1 MRRAMA
7 PSSMRMTYRLTHLIE
22 QAADIDPAHPALRHR
37 GQTLTYGELLE
48 RASALAHALIEDGV
62 APGDRVGILLQKS
75 FDSAVALYGIMAA
88 GAAYVPLDP
97 GSPVSRLAF
106 VLRDCGIT
114 RLVSEN
120 RALPSLRG
128 VAEAGA
134 SIDAVFGI
142 DGDHDVPFTLIP
154 WREVATRPTTPPQ
167 IPTTE
172 QDLCYV
178 LYTSGST
185 GTPKGIMH
193 THRSALA
200 WAEVTAAEYELSSR
214 DILSNYAPLHFDLST
229 LDYFGGARARAT
241 TVIIPEEHT
250 RFPAS
255 LASLIAEERMTVL
268 YTVPLALVRLA
279 VPGML
284 DGKDLSDLR
293 LVLFGGEPM
302 PIKHLR
308 HLMRSLPKAQFV
320 NVYGPTETNGCTH
333 YRVPAVPDE
342 GSLGLPIG
350 RPYPNVAVRV
360 VDSEGRQV
368 GVGGTGELLVR
379 APTMM
384 RGYWARPDLSER
396 AMVNVPGAGGR
407 PDVYHA
413 TGDLVSPT
421 EEGDLAFLGRRDR
434 QIKARGNRVEL
445 DEVEAVLLE
454 HPLVHEAAVYALADD
469 EGSLQPHAEVIL
481 VPGSSATVKD
491 IRTHAAGALPPYAV
505 PASIAIRAGFPR
517 TSTGKT
523 DRLRLLT
530 DAQTRRTTI
539 AGDPA

>member
-1 MRRAMA
+1 MPRVTPPSA
-7 PSSMRMTYRLTHLIE
+7 PSMTYLLTHLIE
-22 QAADIDPAHPALRHR
+22 QAAGADPDHPALRHR
-37 GQTLTYGELLE
+37 GETLSYGELLG

-62 APGDRVGILLQKS
+62 RPGDRVGILLQKS

-88 GAAYVPLDP
+88 GAVYVPLDP
-97 GSPVSRLAF
+97 GSPVSRIAF

-114 RLVSEN
+114 RLVSED
-120 RALPSLRG
+120 RSLPTLHAL
-128 VAEAGA
+128 AEAGA
-134 SIDAVFGI
+134 SIDSVFGI
-142 DGDHDVPFTLIP
+142 EDGPDAPFTAVP
-154 WREVATRPTTPPQ
+154 WREVATRPTALPE

-172 QDLCYV
+172 QDLCYI

-200 WAEVTAAEYELSSR
+200 WADVTTAEYGLSSR
-214 DILSNYAPLHFDLST
+214 DIISNYAPLHFDLST

-241 TVIIPEEHT
+241 TVIIPEEYT

-255 LASLIAEERMTVL
+255 LASLIADERMTVF

-284 DGKDLSDLR
+284 DGKDLSHLR

-308 HLMRSLPKAQFV
+308 QMMSSLPNAQFV

-342 GSLGLPIG
+342 RELGLPIG
-350 RPYPNVAVRV
+350 RPYPNVTIRV

-379 APTMM
+379 APTLM
-384 RGYWARPDLSER
+384 RGYWARPDLND
-396 AMVNVPGAGGR
+396 AALVNVPGVGGR

-445 DEVEAVLLE
+445 DEVEAVLVD
-454 HPLVHEAAVYALADD
+454 HPLVHEAAVYALPDA

-481 VPGSSATVKD
+481 IPGTTATDKE
-491 IRTHAAGALPPYAV
+491 IRAHAAGALPPYAV
-505 PASIAIRAGFPR
+505 PASIAVRDGFPR
-517 TSTGKT
+517 TSTGKI
-523 DRLRLLT
+523 DRLRLQT
-530 DAQTRRTTI
+530 DAQAGRTTT
-539 AGDPA
+539 AGAPL

>member
-1 MRRAMA
+1 MPRATP
-7 PSSMRMTYRLTHLIE
+7 PSSTSMTYLLPHLIE
-22 QAADIDPAHPALRHR
+22 QAAEVDPAHPALRNR
-37 GQTLTYGELLE
+37 GETLTYGELLE
-48 RASALAHALIEDGV
+48 RSSALAHALIEDGV
-62 APGDRVGILLQKS
+62 APGDRVGILLPKS
-75 FDSAVALYGIMAA
+75 LHSAIALYGIMAA
-88 GAAYVPLDP
+88 GAVYVPLDP
-97 GSPVSRLAF
+97 GSPVSRIAF
-106 VLRDCGIT
+106 VLRDCSIT
-114 RLVSEN
+114 RLVSED
-120 RALPSLRG
+120 RFLPTLSALG
-128 VAEAGA
+128 EAGA
-134 SIDAVFGI
+134 RIDSVFGI
-142 DGDHDVPFTLIP
+142 DDGQDAPFTAIP
-154 WREVATRPTTPPQ
+154 WREVATRPATPPQ
-167 IPTTE
+167 IATTE
-172 QDLCYV
+172 QDLCYI

-200 WAEVTAAEYELSSR
+200 WAEVTAAEYGLSST
-214 DILSNYAPLHFDLST
+214 DIISNYAPLHFDLST

-241 TVIIPEEHT
+241 TVMIPEEYT

-255 LASLIAEERMTVL
+255 LASLIADERMTVF

-279 VPGML
+279 APGTL
-284 DGKDLSDLR
+284 DGKDLSSLR

-308 HLMRSLPKAQFV
+308 HMMSSLPDAEFV

-342 GSLGLPIG
+342 GDLGLPIG
-350 RPYPNVAVRV
+350 RPYPNVTVMV

-368 GVGGTGELLVR
+368 GVGGKGELLVR
-379 APTMM
+379 APTLM
-384 RGYWARPDLSER
+384 RGYWARPDLTDKSL
-396 AMVNVPGAGGR
+396 VNVPGVGGR

-454 HPLVHEAAVYALADD
+454 HPSVHEAAVYALPDA

-481 VPGSSATVKD
+481 IPGSEATAKD
-491 IRTHAAGALPPYAV
+491 IRTHAAGALPTYAV
-505 PASIAIRAGFPR
+505 PASITVRDGFPR
-517 TSTGKT
+517 TSTGKI
-523 DRLRLLT
+523 DRLRLQT
-530 DAQTRRTTI
+530 DAQTGHATM
-539 AGDPA
+539 AGAHP

>member
-1 MRRAMA
+1 MSRAT
-7 PSSMRMTYRLTHLIE
+7 PRSSRSMTYLLTHLIE
-22 QAADIDPAHPALRHR
+22 EAAEVDPAHPALRNR
-37 GQTLTYGELLE
+37 GKTLTYGELLE
-48 RASALAHALIEDGV
+48 RSSALAHALIEQGV
-62 APGDRVGILLQKS
+62 APGDRVGILLPKS
-75 FDSAVALYGIMAA
+75 LHSAIALYGIMAA
-88 GAAYVPLDP
+88 GAVYVPIDP
-97 GSPVSRLAF
+97 GSPASRIAF

-114 RLVSEN
+114 RLVSED
-120 RALPSLRG
+120 RFLPTLIEVGAAG
-128 VAEAGA
+128 VPIE
-134 SIDAVFGI
+134 AVFGVD
-142 DGDHDVPFTLIP
+142 DGQDVPFATIP
-154 WREVATRPTTPPQ
+154 WREVATRPSEPPR
-167 IPTTE
+167 ISTTE

-200 WAEVTAAEYELSSR
+200 WAEVTTAEYALSST
-214 DILSNYAPLHFDLST
+214 DVISNYAPLHFDLST

-241 TVIIPEEHT
+241 TVMIPEEYT

-255 LASLIAEERMTVL
+255 LAGLLAEERLTVF

-279 VPGML
+279 VPGTL
-284 DGKDLSDLR
+284 DGKDLSSLR

-308 HLMRSLPKAQFV
+308 YMMSSLPNAQFV

-333 YRVPAVPDE
+333 YRVPGVPDE
-342 GSLGLPIG
+342 RDLGLPIG
-350 RPYPNVAVRV
+350 RPYPNVTVKV
-360 VDSEGRQV
+360 VDSEGGPV

-379 APTMM
+379 APTLM
-384 RGYWARPDLSER
+384 RGYWARPDLNEKSL
-396 AMVNVPGAGGR
+396 VSIPGVGGR

-421 EEGDLAFLGRRDR
+421 EQGDLAFLGRRDR

-454 HPLVHEAAVYALADD
+454 HPLVHEAAVYALADA

-481 VPGSSATVKD
+481 TPGSGATGKD
-491 IRTHAAGALPPYAV
+491 IRAHAARALPSYAV
-505 PASIAIRAGFPR
+505 PASIAVRDGFPR
-517 TSTGKT
+517 TSTGKI
-523 DRLRLLT
+523 DRLRLQT
-530 DAQTRRTTI
+530 DAQ
-539 AGDPA
+539 AGRSTMAGATV